1 VCVSL
6 SLSLSLSLSVILLY
20 IQGDVEEESMLK
32 CLEETILRLTNKV
45 QELETAAALA
55 SPYAGSKVVSKG
67 RSKGG
72 SKVPLLVV
80 GRMCLDRSSRV
91 PQRVQVPMQVVVHT
105 NISQLRIL

>member
-1 VCVSL
+1 
-6 SLSLSLSLSVILLY
+6 
-20 IQGDVEEESMLK
+20 MLK

-45 QELETAAALA
+45 QELESAAALA
-55 SPYAGSKVVSKG
+55 SPYAGSKVGCKVVSKG
-67 RSKGG
+67 GSKGG